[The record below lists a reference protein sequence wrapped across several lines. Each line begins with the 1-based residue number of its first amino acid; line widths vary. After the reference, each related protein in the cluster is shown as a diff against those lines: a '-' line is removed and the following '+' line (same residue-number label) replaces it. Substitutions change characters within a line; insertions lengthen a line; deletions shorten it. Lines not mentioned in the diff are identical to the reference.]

1 MGVEG
6 RDDDDKAREKA
17 AFLTGRNGEMVKFNC
32 IIKHTNWEVQFV
44 TL

>member
-32 IIKHTNWEVQFV
+32 IINLNTQIGKSN
-44 TL
+44 L